1 MCETVHLGH
10 FQPTTVYVKG
20 ACASNGM
27 GHIAP
32 SSITAQYFQ
41 SKLTW
46 KGLHLTVLLLEH
58 LVLITALK
66 LYLEE

>member
-1 MCETVHLGH
+1 MCETVHQGH
-10 FQPTTVYVKG
+10 FHPTAVYVKG

-27 GHIAP
+27 GHGAP
-32 SSITAQYFQ
+32 SSVTAQYFQ
-41 SKLTW
+41 SKLMW
-46 KGLHLTVLLLEH
+46 KLLKALLLEH